1 MPDDDLSSISGLDDR
16 RRDVLGQKLGVS
28 TCYELIMADRQRIVD
43 AFGRRA
49 IRPTLDEVS
58 AWQDEARRIRAASLD
73 AAISAPAAS
82 GWQSAATF
90 VVAFEERGQRE
101 TLERRIVVEQTEV
114 EPEASPQQRKQWPG
128 WTCDDTCRWMLE
140 RVGAPAVPGPAPAA
154 SPADAIPE
162 ADPPDTGPPDT
173 GPADTGPADT
183 GPADTGPADTGPADT
198 GPADTGPP
206 DTGAPDTG
214 APDTGDGEAYAAAG
228 LTTIDIERASLTDAG
243 GSSEVVADSRPVT
256 QDRRV
261 WSRPARLKVTL
272 GPGQS
277 GPRTSVV
284 LQLTQPGGA
293 KQNIAGRPGKTGQ
306 AAEVDLSGLADGEY
320 VPAIVAST
328 RDGSLLPRIVKL
340 PAIEVTGA
348 GAGPSGARDHQPD

>member
-43 AFGRRA
+43 AFGRRT

-114 EPEASPQQRKQWPG
+114 EPEASPQQRRQWPG

-140 RVGAPAVPGPAPAA
+140 RVGAPASQAVPGPAPAA

-162 ADPPDTGPPDT
+162 AN
-173 GPADTGPADT
+173 PAEA
-183 GPADTGPADTGPADT
+183 
-198 GPADTGPP
+198 GPP

-214 APDTGDGEAYAAAG
+214 PADTGDTGDGEAYAAAG

-256 QDRRV
+256 QDSRV
-261 WSRPARLKVTL
+261 WSRPARLTVTL

-320 VPAIVAST
+320 APVIVAST

-348 GAGPSGARDHQPD
+348 GAGPGGLP

>member
-1 MPDDDLSSISGLDDR
+1 MPEDNLSSISGLDDR
-16 RRDVLGQKLGVS
+16 RRDVLAQKLGVS

-43 AFGRRA
+43 AFGRRT

-73 AAISAPAAS
+73 AAVSAPAS

-140 RVGAPAVPGPAPAA
+140 RVGGPATQAVPGPAPAA
-154 SPADAIPE
+154 SLATAVPAE
-162 ADPPDTGPPDT
+162 AGPAEAGPLDTGALDT

-183 GPADTGPADTGPADT
+183 SPA
-198 GPADTGPP
+198 
-206 DTGAPDTG
+206 
-214 APDTGDGEAYAAAG
+214 DTGDGEAHAAAG
-228 LTTIDIERASLTDAG
+228 LTAIDIERASLTDAG

-256 QDRRV
+256 QDRLV
-261 WSRPARLKVTL
+261 WSRPARLTVTL

-293 KQNIAGRPGKTGQ
+293 KQNISGRPGKTGQ

-320 VPAIVAST
+320 VPVIVAST

-348 GAGPSGARDHQPD
+348 VAGPGGVP